1 MPKQRSNAYWAE
13 RARQNKL
20 NVINIGENGINELK
34 RVLKTNLDEIQKEIK
49 AFYDKYGDNP
59 AEQLSYKEFEQYK
72 KDLKAKAK
80 KYPKDKT
87 LQRMAKQDIPKY
99 RIDRL
104 RQLETDLQIRLAEVT
119 AYQETSI
126 NGTLTD
132 VAKVSHE
139 ATKKMMKE
147 AIGLNIGAIN
157 SKQIAALILTDWSG
171 KNWSSRLWTDRE
183 KLGKK
188 VKQTLEK
195 GITQGTGYRKMARE
209 LKAEMSTSFNNA
221 FRLIRTES
229 AFIQGDINKTTYQ
242 QAAEELGL
250 EYYKYDAFLDSRT
263 SEICRELDG
272 KRFKVSEMQIG
283 VNAPPLHP
291 NCRSTTQLVLDDT
304 NTINKSKATE
314 IETVKGSNSDVG
326 KEKKEVKTER
336 LIKSDILKALEE
348 SNIERIPFEYYGK
361 AISIDDIVKRLSGGD
376 MTKGSCSSLAFAYA
390 ANRAKMKVLDFRG
403 GKSTD
408 FFSRNGNIESICKL
422 RGVES
427 FIEKA
432 YNDYDAV
439 EKLLKNVVNN
449 KEYIFSTGSHTA
461 IIRKNNKKFEYL
473 ELQTPYNNGFKPL
486 TYKSL
491 KDRFSCKKSHTV
503 SGIKAKVASQ
513 LIDVET
519 LINNPEFKTIIEYI
533 NTDKENQ
540 KKGTQGFAK

>member
-104 RQLETDLQIRLAEVT
+104 RQLEADLQIRLAEVT

-126 NGTLTD
+126 NGTLKD

-139 ATKKMMKE
+139 ATKKMMQE
-147 AIGLNIGAIN
+147 AIGLSIGSIN
-157 SKQIAALILTDWSG
+157 SKQIAALISTDWSG
-171 KNWSSRLWTDRE
+171 KNWSSRLWADRE
-183 KLGKK
+183 KLGQKL
-188 VKQTLEK
+188 KQTLEK

-209 LKAEMSTSFNNA
+209 LRAEMGTSFNNA

-229 AFIQGDINKTTYQ
+229 AFIQGDINKRTYQ

-283 VNAPPLHP
+283 VNAPPMHP
-291 NCRSTTQLVLDDT
+291 NCRSTTQLVL
-304 NTINKSKATE
+304 E
-314 IETVKGSNSDVG
+314 
-326 KEKKEVKTER
+326 EVKKTNIPNEK
-336 LIKSDILKALEE
+336 LKSPEKVKSDILKALEA
-348 SNIERIPFEYYGK
+348 SNIEKIPFNYYDK
-361 AISIDDIVKRLSGGD
+361 SPNIDDIVRRLGGGD

-390 ANRAKMKVLDFRG
+390 ANRANMKVLDFRG

-408 FFSRNGNIESICKL
+408 FFSLNGNITKICEL
-422 RGVES
+422 NGVES

-439 EKLLKNVVNN
+439 EKLLKKVVKN
-449 KEYIFSTGSHTA
+449 KEYIFATGSHTA
-461 IIRKNNKKFEYL
+461 IVRKLDKGFEYL

-486 TYKSL
+486 TYKVL
-491 KDRFSCKKSHTV
+491 KDRFSCRKTHTV
-503 SGIKAKVASQ
+503 SGIKTEAASQ
-513 LIDVET
+513 LIDIET
-519 LINNPEFKTIIEYI
+519 LVNNPEFKTIVEYI
-533 NTDKENQ
+533 NTDKDNQ
-540 KKGTQGFAK
+540 KKGIKGFAK

>member
-1 MPKQRSNAYWAE
+1 MPEQRSNTYWAE
-13 RARQNKL
+13 RARENKL

-34 RVLKTNLDEIQKEIK
+34 RVLKTNLDDVQKEIK
-49 AFYDKYGDNP
+49 TFYDKYGDNP
-59 AEQLSYKEFEQYK
+59 AEQLSYKEFERYK

-104 RQLETDLQIRLAEVT
+104 RQLEADLQIRLAEVT

-126 NGTLTD
+126 NGTLKD

-147 AIGLNIGAIN
+147 AMGLNIGAIN
-157 SKQIAALILTDWSG
+157 SKQITALISTDWSG

-209 LKAEMSTSFNNA
+209 LKNEMGTSFNNA
-221 FRLIRTES
+221 FRLIRTEA

-250 EYYKYDAFLDSRT
+250 DEYVYDAFLDSKT

-291 NCRSTTQLVLDDT
+291 SCRSTTQLILDDDIKEPVKELT
-304 NTINKSKATE
+304 EFKDFSKFNQKAYGLASAAKNTNKSLQYARSIYDKNTL
-314 IETVKGSNSDVG
+314 NSYYKIGNLTAEQKKLLNTDVS
-326 KEKKEVKTER
+326 EVKFS
-336 LIKSDILKALEE
+336 LDSMIKNRINHKDVNYYDYQKLSTILSDPDK
-348 SNIERIPFEYYGK
+348 
-361 AISIDDIVKRLSGGD
+361 IVTDGD
-376 MTKGSCSSLAFAYA
+376 YH
-390 ANRAKMKVLDFRG
+390 
-403 GKSTD
+403 
-408 FFSRNGNIESICKL
+408 IKL
-422 RGVES
+422 
-427 FIEKA
+427 
-432 YNDYDAV
+432 
-439 EKLLKNVVNN
+439 
-449 KEYIFSTGSHTA
+449 
-461 IIRKNNKKFEYL
+461 
-473 ELQTPYNNGFKPL
+473 
-486 TYKSL
+486 
-491 KDRFSCKKSHTV
+491 
-503 SGIKAKVASQ
+503 
-513 LIDVET
+513 
-519 LINNPEFKTIIEYI
+519 FKTIDNKIYETVI
-533 NTDKENQ
+533 KTTQDKKENYLLSLHYSNTRRMN
-540 KKGTQGFAK
+540 KKR

>member
-1 MPKQRSNAYWAE
+1 MPEQRSSAYWEE
-13 RARQNKL
+13 RNRKNKL

-34 RVLKTNLDEIQKEIK
+34 RVLKTNLDDVQKEIK

-104 RQLETDLQIRLAEVT
+104 RQLEADLQIRLAEVT

-126 NGTLTD
+126 NGTLKD

-157 SKQIAALILTDWSG
+157 SKQIEALISTDWSG

-188 VKQTLEK
+188 LKQTLEK

-209 LKAEMSTSFNNA
+209 LKNEMGTSFNNA

-250 EYYKYDAFLDSRT
+250 DEYVYDAFLDSKT

-283 VNAPPLHP
+283 VNAPPMHP
-291 NCRSTTQLVLDDT
+291 NCRSTTQL
-304 NTINKSKATE
+304 I
-314 IETVKGSNSDVG
+314 
-326 KEKKEVKTER
+326 
-336 LIKSDILKALEE
+336 LEE
-348 SNIERIPFEYYGK
+348 AKGAKIQSVNSFIDNVTDTKTSIKQNSVVAGKIKKDVKNFLKNEGIELK
-361 AISIDDIVKRLSGGD
+361 NDDI
-376 MTKGSCSSLAFAYA
+376 
-390 ANRAKMKVLDFRG
+390 
-403 GKSTD
+403 
-408 FFSRNGNIESICKL
+408 E
-422 RGVES
+422 
-427 FIEKA
+427 
-432 YNDYDAV
+432 
-439 EKLLKNVVNN
+439 
-449 KEYIFSTGSHTA
+449 
-461 IIRKNNKKFEYL
+461 
-473 ELQTPYNNGFKPL
+473 L
-486 TYKSL
+486 TYKKVQHSL
-491 KDRFSCKKSHTV
+491 RDNKNPLQKLTPE
-503 SGIKAKVASQ
+503 Q
-513 LIDVET
+513 LKRVD
-519 LINNPEFKTIIEYI
+519 KII
-533 NTDKENQ
+533 KENNVYYDTLKKNIIYISELPQNEVKNNRNWIKIPVNIQ
-540 KKGTQGFAK
+540 KNNSIATASIIPDISITKDKRYKKID

>member
-1 MPKQRSNAYWAE
+1 MPKQRSSAYWEE
-13 RARQNKL
+13 RNRKNKL

-34 RVLKTNLDEIQKEIK
+34 RVLKTNLDDVQKEIK
-49 AFYDKYGDNP
+49 TFYDKYGDNP

-104 RQLETDLQIRLAEVT
+104 RQLEADLQIRLAEVT

-126 NGTLTD
+126 NGTLKD

-157 SKQIAALILTDWSG
+157 SKQIAALISTDWSG

-209 LKAEMSTSFNNA
+209 LKAEMGTSFNNA

-242 QAAEELGL
+242 QAADELGL

-272 KRFKVSEMQIG
+272 KRFKVSEMEIG

-291 NCRSTTQLVLDDT
+291 NCRSTTQLVLDENFEKAINVPSKEKESNNPGKADSSKERT
-304 NTINKSKATE
+304 QTTKKNSVVAKDKNTPRKSNEFLPMNDDVIENSRLQLENLSKKERAAIKKYTGEDYYTWINKIYE
-314 IETVKGSNSDVG
+314 IVKP
-326 KEKKEVKTER
+326 
-336 LIKSDILKALEE
+336 IK
-348 SNIERIPFEYYGK
+348 ERI
-361 AISIDDIVKRLSGGD
+361 
-376 MTKGSCSSLAFAYA
+376 
-390 ANRAKMKVLDFRG
+390 
-403 GKSTD
+403 
-408 FFSRNGNIESICKL
+408 
-422 RGVES
+422 
-427 FIEKA
+427 
-432 YNDYDAV
+432 
-439 EKLLKNVVNN
+439 
-449 KEYIFSTGSHTA
+449 
-461 IIRKNNKKFEYL
+461 
-473 ELQTPYNNGFKPL
+473 
-486 TYKSL
+486 
-491 KDRFSCKKSHTV
+491 
-503 SGIKAKVASQ
+503 
-513 LIDVET
+513 
-519 LINNPEFKTIIEYI
+519 
-533 NTDKENQ
+533 
-540 KKGTQGFAK
+540 

>member
-1 MPKQRSNAYWAE
+1 MPKQRSNTYWAE

-34 RVLKTNLDEIQKEIK
+34 RVLKSNLDEIQKEIK

-104 RQLETDLQIRLAEVT
+104 RQLEADLQIRLAEVT

-139 ATKKMMKE
+139 ATKKMMQE
-147 AIGLNIGAIN
+147 SIGLSIGAIN
-157 SKQIAALILTDWSG
+157 SKQIAALISTDWSG

-188 VKQTLEK
+188 VRQTLEK

-209 LKAEMSTSFNNA
+209 LKAEMGTSFNNA

-291 NCRSTTQLVLDDT
+291 SCRSTTQIILDNDIKEPVKELT
-304 NTINKSKATE
+304 EFKDFSKF
-314 IETVKGSNSDVG
+314 NQ
-326 KEKKEVKTER
+326 
-336 LIKSDILKALEE
+336 
-348 SNIERIPFEYYGK
+348 
-361 AISIDDIVKRLSGGD
+361 
-376 MTKGSCSSLAFAYA
+376 
-390 ANRAKMKVLDFRG
+390 
-403 GKSTD
+403 
-408 FFSRNGNIESICKL
+408 
-422 RGVES
+422 
-427 FIEKA
+427 KA
-432 YNDYDAV
+432 YG
-439 EKLLKNVVNN
+439 L
-449 KEYIFSTGSHTA
+449 
-461 IIRKNNKKFEYL
+461 
-473 ELQTPYNNGFKPL
+473 
-486 TYKSL
+486 
-491 KDRFSCKKSHTV
+491 
-503 SGIKAKVASQ
+503 AS
-513 LIDVET
+513 
-519 LINNPEFKTIIEYI
+519 YA
-533 NTDKENQ
+533 KENQ
-540 KKGTQGFAK
+540 RSKKKAIDFARSFFDKNTLNSYYSIGDLTAQQKDILGSKTNNIKFSLDSFIKNRINHPDVNFYDYKKISDIIKNPDIVIPSKSKDSSILLMKKDEKYYQAVIKTTKDKKENFLTSFRLSNEKEYSSFNKQ

>member
-20 NVINIGENGINELK
+20 NVINIGENSINGLK
-34 RVLKTNLDEIQKEIK
+34 RVLKSNLDEIQKEIK

-104 RQLETDLQIRLAEVT
+104 RQLEADLQIRLAEVT

-126 NGTLTD
+126 NGTLKD

-147 AIGLNIGAIN
+147 AIGLSIGAIN
-157 SKQIAALILTDWSG
+157 SKQIAALISTNWSG

-188 VKQTLEK
+188 LKQTLEK

-209 LKAEMSTSFNNA
+209 LKAEMGTSFNNA

-283 VNAPPLHP
+283 VNAPPMHP
-291 NCRSTTQLVLDDT
+291 NCRSTTQLILDNEST
-304 NTINKSKATE
+304 KHEEKLTENPKINEK
-314 IETVKGSNSDVG
+314 IVKGSYNKD
-326 KEKKEVKTER
+326 EVKKLQEISDKFINAGYKPSGHAIQRAFER
-336 LIKSDILKALEE
+336 DVKP
-348 SNIERIPFEYYGK
+348 ER
-361 AISIDDIVKRLSGGD
+361 A
-376 MTKGSCSSLAFAYA
+376 
-390 ANRAKMKVLDFRG
+390 
-403 GKSTD
+403 
-408 FFSRNGNIESICKL
+408 
-422 RGVES
+422 
-427 FIEKA
+427 
-432 YNDYDAV
+432 
-439 EKLLKNVVNN
+439 
-449 KEYIFSTGSHTA
+449 
-461 IIRKNNKKFEYL
+461 
-473 ELQTPYNNGFKPL
+473 
-486 TYKSL
+486 
-491 KDRFSCKKSHTV
+491 
-503 SGIKAKVASQ
+503 
-513 LIDVET
+513 IDVIKTGKKYIDSNNSIGYYKNRISVHISKET
-519 LINNPEFKTIIEYI
+519 GQIKTIIKY
-533 NTDKENQ
+533 NQ
-540 KKGTQGFAK
+540 GETTPLKRNRNARRNK